1 MNFDPNTLPS
11 LVRPP
16 GFFISRDD
24 GVRKVIQRNLHI
36 ICKKTNFAPY
46 TKPVILATTTIYLL
60 LRNDSY
66 FIFS

>member
-16 GFFISRDD
+16 GFISRDD

-60 LRNDSY
+60 LRNTTT
-66 FIFS
+66 